1 MLSSSDIKRQI
12 IEQAPKLRMGTE
24 AKIESGITEGDI
36 LELGNSLEAMT
47 KVAGWAVVEDFM
59 LKRMNL
65 VNMAI
70 SDNLNDV
77 QRGIAR
83 GYIELMQMVQ
93 NRIKEKNIIEEREK
107 LKHEKPSQE
116 KDIGKGSRQTEDVS
130 V

>member
-12 IEQAPKLRMGTE
+12 IEQAPKLRMGND

-36 LELGNSLEAMT
+36 LELGNSLEALT

-93 NRIKEKNIIEEREK
+93 NRIKEKNIIEERER
-107 LKHEKPSQE
+107 LKHETKTVQ
-116 KDIGKGSRQTEDVS
+116 KDKKIEGE
-130 V
+130 